1 MRAWPRANGD
11 LEASE
16 AVSTNDDVHC
26 FLCIVSFSGSMPFTC
41 EVVLVFFYHRSW
53 TCCIFLSFC
62 TALLKELVLLL
73 ICHRCGGGGN
83 CFHVF
88 LRELQTAAGAVNECS
103 TNGWRRKCCAHLSEF
118 HATLRQLAL
127 HNLAAI
133 LVTGTHHPRQY
144 AQSSCGSLARTP
156 GNESSQDVMFK
167 HQVSKI
173 VKSFKTS
180 PWPASSCP
188 QCRRL
193 EAIQHRS

>member
-1 MRAWPRANGD
+1 MLR
-11 LEASE
+11 
-16 AVSTNDDVHC
+16 VHA
-26 FLCIVSFSGSMPFTC
+26 FHLC
-41 EVVLVFFYHRSW
+41 EVVLVFFYHRSLN
-53 TCCIFLSFC
+53 CCIFLSFC

-73 ICHRCGGGGN
+73 ICHGCGGGGN

-127 HNLAAI
+127 HNRAAI

-156 GNESSQDVMFK
+156 GNERYVQTSSLKDCEIIQDITLACFLMPSV
-167 HQVSKI
+167 Q
-173 VKSFKTS
+173 TT
-180 PWPASSCP
+180 
-188 QCRRL
+188 
-193 EAIQHRS
+193 